1 MPTFGHLK
9 RDYPIMEILR
19 GWNPNEPFTRTA
31 AYPVASGVTIYSGM
45 LIYPKWDNTNNRV
58 EWNIADKDVTGIHNL
73 PIYLAQDDSAK
84 EDVIEAGNLVGL
96 SCAGQFEVQTCW
108 YTASVNYNEGTY
120 LTVGDDGKVKP
131 VTLAD
136 QDGADAGTATAV
148 PSNVVIVGQVTRAPG
163 DSGDASPYDVTLTSN
178 VGINSSAVATNV
190 ITFNTMQFPARVA
203 GSAVA

>member
-45 LIYPKWDNTNNRV
+45 LIYPAWNNTNNRL
-58 EWNIADKDVTGIHNL
+58 EWSIADKDVAGIHNL
-73 PIYLAQDDSAK
+73 PIYIAQDDSSK

-108 YTASVNYNEGTY
+108 FTTGQAYNEGVY
-120 LTVGDDGKVKP
+120 LTIGDDGKVTP

-136 QDGADAGTATAV
+136 QNGATAGTTTAV

-163 DSGDASPYDVTLTSN
+163 SSGDAAPYDVTTQSN

-190 ITFNTMQFPARVA
+190 ITFNTMLMPSRVQGA
-203 GSAVA
+203 